1 MYCLWIESPENP
13 IPLLPLCV
21 KKLNHDI
28 EINLPMGDIS
38 MTSSPELY
46 EIVFPENFIIHI

>member
-46 EIVFPENFIIHI
+46 EIVFPENCIIHI